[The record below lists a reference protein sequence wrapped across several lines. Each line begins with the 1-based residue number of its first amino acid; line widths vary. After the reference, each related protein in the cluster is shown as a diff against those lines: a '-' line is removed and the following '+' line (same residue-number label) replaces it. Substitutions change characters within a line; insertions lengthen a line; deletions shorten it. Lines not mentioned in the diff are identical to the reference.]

1 MASYKDNINR
11 IEIIAEGLQ
20 ELVTEA
26 VFTGGAC
33 IQFYVSNP
41 KLRDYRP
48 TKDIDCI
55 VKIYSYSEFAKLSD
69 RLRHLGFKNDTSE
82 NAPIVRWI
90 YKGVYVDTIPEE
102 SSVVGYRDI
111 KWFKEG
117 KIYTIEK
124 ELPSG
129 KRIKILSLSY
139 FLATKLEAWQDRGGG
154 DFLADPDIED
164 IISILDGTDDLNEIL
179 TSPVSVRN
187 YLIQSF
193 DEFLK
198 NDNFK
203 RSIAGHIGFETS
215 ASERAGE
222 VINKIEKI
230 VEGRDKN
237 NNGIFA

>member
-11 IEIIAEGLQ
+11 IEIIAEGFK
-20 ELVTEA
+20 ELISDTI
-26 VFTGGAC
+26 FIGGAC
-33 IQFYVSNP
+33 IQFYVVNP

-55 VKIYSYSEFAKLSD
+55 VKIYSYFEFAKLSD
-69 RLRHLGFKNDTSE
+69 RLRQLKFKNDTSE
-82 NAPIVRWI
+82 NAPIVRWVFN
-90 YKGVYVDTIPEE
+90 GVYVDTIPEE
-102 SSVVGYRDI
+102 SSIVGYRDI

-117 KIYTIEK
+117 RKYAIEK

-129 KRIKILSLSY
+129 KKIKILSLPY
-139 FLATKLEAWQDRGGG
+139 FLATKFEAWQDRGGG

-164 IISILDGTDDLNEIL
+164 IVNILDGIDDCNEIV
-179 TSPVSVRN
+179 TSPLGVRN

-193 DEFLK
+193 DTLLK
-198 NDNFK
+198 DNNFK

-222 VINKIEKI
+222 VIDKIKKI
-230 VEGRDKN
+230 VKCKG
-237 NNGIFA
+237 A